1 VPSFRQQLETIERW
15 RRFPAL
21 ERLDGARMALTFDD
35 GPDPDATP
43 AVLEALAAAGAT
55 GTFFLVGEQVEAHPG
70 LAVEVAA
77 GGHSVGLHGY
87 RHLEHDGLADPRADL
102 ERGAAALAEATG
114 ERPVLFRPP
123 YGRFS
128 EASYAACRERGLS
141 PVYWSAWGG
150 DWEPIPARGSR
161 ISSSETSRRA
171 RSRCCTTRPGMRTAR
186 PRPPRRRR
194 CRRSWRPSR
203 RRGWSW
209 WACALGTRERAPSP
223 ALMGLGK
230 RLGPVRAAGRRRPLS

>member
-43 AVLEALAAAGAT
+43 AVLEALGVADAP

-70 LAVEVAA
+70 LAAEVAA
-77 GGHSVGLHGY
+77 RGHAVGLHGH
-87 RHLEHDGLADPRADL
+87 RHVEHDELADPRADL

-114 ERPVLFRPP
+114 RQPTLFRPP

-128 EASYAACRERGLS
+128 EASYTACGELGLS

-150 DWEPIPARGSR
+150 DWEPIP
-161 ISSSETSRRA
+161 
-171 RSRCCTTRPGMRTAR
+171 
-186 PRPPRRRR
+186 PPRIADLVVRDVAPGAVVLLHDSARYAYR
-194 CRRSWRPSR
+194 ES
-203 RRGWSW
+203 
-209 WACALGTRERAPSP
+209 AAATAEALP
-223 ALMGLGK
+223 AVLK
-230 RLGPVRAAGRRRPLS
+230 AIAAAGLELVELRGRAS

>member
-21 ERLDGARMALTFDD
+21 ERLDGGRMALTFDD

-77 GGHSVGLHGY
+77 GGHAVGLHGY
-87 RHLEHDGLADPRADL
+87 RHVEHDGLADPRADL

-128 EASYAACRERGLS
+128 EASYAACRELGLS

-150 DWEPIPARGSR
+150 DWEPIPAPR
-161 ISSSETSRRA
+161 IADLVIRDVTPGAIALLHDSARYAYRETAAATAEALPAVLEAIAAAGLELVSLRA
-171 RSRCCTTRPGMRTAR
+171 RDS
-186 PRPPRRRR
+186 
-194 CRRSWRPSR
+194 
-203 RRGWSW
+203 
-209 WACALGTRERAPSP
+209 
-223 ALMGLGK
+223 
-230 RLGPVRAAGRRRPLS
+230 